1 MKPYIEHNGHK
12 VVLSIGLETKSACGN
27 WQSGM
32 FTGQATD
39 IHSLIDEIDKA
50 KEMYADIIKGGAS
63 IVVDV
68 QDYTPEVEGCH
79 GL

>member
-1 MKPYIEHNGHK
+1 MKPYIEHKGHK
-12 VVLSIGLETKSACGN
+12 VVLSIGLECKSAN
-27 WQSGM
+27 WVSSM

-50 KEMYADIIKGGAS
+50 KAMHGDLIKGGAS

-68 QDYTPEVEGCH
+68 QDYTSPEEAGD